1 MSTPPGSHAP
11 RPAMPTFANP
21 LPPGVV
27 DALQRGDKLEAI
39 KLMRQLT
46 GIGLK
51 EAKDSVE
58 ASPHAAAASS
68 DGVGL
73 SPGEVPRTGRFVWAA
88 VVAVVFVLIVYRL
101 LRGE

>member
-1 MSTPPGSHAP
+1 MCTPPGSHAP

-51 EAKDSVE
+51 KAKESVE
-58 ASPHAAAASS
+58 ASPHAAESFAGA
-68 DGVGL
+68 GL
-73 SPGEVPRTGRFVWAA
+73 SPGEVPRAGGRFWAA
-88 VVAVVFVLIVYRL
+88 VVAGLLVLVMYRSL
-101 LRGE
+101 SGE